1 MARVHLLGDL
11 RSRCEGQA
19 TLEIEASTI
28 RELID
33 EIEDRFP
40 KVKEVGLSTMAVA
53 IDGEVM
59 SNADFEAVGP
69 NTEVHF
75 LSALSGG

>member
-11 RSRCEGQA
+11 WSRCDGQSM
-19 TLEIEASTI
+19 LEIEASTI
-28 RELID
+28 RELIA

-40 KVKEVGLSTMAVA
+40 RVKEVGLPNMAVA

-59 SNADFEAVGP
+59 SNADFEAIGSD
-69 NTEVHF
+69 TEVHF